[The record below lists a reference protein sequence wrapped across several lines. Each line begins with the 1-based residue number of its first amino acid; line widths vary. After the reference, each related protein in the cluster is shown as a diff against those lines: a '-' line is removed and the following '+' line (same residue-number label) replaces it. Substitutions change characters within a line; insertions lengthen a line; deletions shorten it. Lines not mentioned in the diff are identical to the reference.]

1 LPVLVFLAVTGWTL
15 VQVLRERPEEGWL
28 GLAIVVGGGLVY
40 AVLQRF
46 GLGARANSTPEA

>member
-1 LPVLVFLAVTGWTL
+1 
-15 VQVLRERPEEGWL
+15 LRERPEEGWL